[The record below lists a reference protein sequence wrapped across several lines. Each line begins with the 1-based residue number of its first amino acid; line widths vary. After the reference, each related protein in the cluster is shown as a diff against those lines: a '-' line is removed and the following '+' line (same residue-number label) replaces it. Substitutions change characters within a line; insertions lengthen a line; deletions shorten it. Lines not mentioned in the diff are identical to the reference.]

1 MNFTELNFQP
11 HPHYKED
18 GIQAKHFFPNGYG
31 VSVVR
36 FPGSYGFQ
44 DDLYEV
50 AILKGT
56 EDDWELTYDTPI
68 TEDVLGH
75 RDEQDINNILEEVQ
89 ALWARNPIT
98 TIQSPRPSKS
108 LAHFIPILSFQRIHH
123 WKMD

>member
-1 MNFTELNFQP
+1 MNFTDLNFES
-11 HPHYKED
+11 HPCFKDD

-50 AILKGT
+50 AILQGT
-56 EDDWELTYDTPI
+56 PDKYELCYDTPI

-75 RDEQDINNILEEVQ
+75 QDETDINNILNEVQ
-89 ALWARNPIT
+89 TL
-98 TIQSPRPSKS
+98 
-108 LAHFIPILSFQRIHH
+108 
-123 WKMD
+123 